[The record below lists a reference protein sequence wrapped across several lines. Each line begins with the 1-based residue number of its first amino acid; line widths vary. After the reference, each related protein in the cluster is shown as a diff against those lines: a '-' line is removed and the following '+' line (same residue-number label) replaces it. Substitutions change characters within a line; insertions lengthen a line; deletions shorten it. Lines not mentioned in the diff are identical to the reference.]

1 MKNNYFS
8 VIIPTYNSEKYIER
22 TFRSLINQSY
32 KNFEIILVD
41 NSSYDST
48 LKIVN
53 NYKKKLNLK
62 ILNVKNKGIIAI
74 SRNKGILNSSGNIIS
89 FLDSDDYW
97 HKDKLKTIN
106 KLFIKN
112 NIELCCHNEI
122 HIDRNKKI
130 YKKMNY
136 KIYSKNLY
144 NNLLIYGNCLSTS
157 AVSIKTEFIKK
168 RKLYFSEN
176 DAYKSAEDYDYW
188 LLLAKSGARFKFI
201 DTFLG
206 FYQFDLNSYSNSNI
220 LIHNQRVNNVIYD
233 HLENSDNINLINLTK
248 SRILLSDIKILVK
261 NFRIIGLIKTLLRL
275 NPKNYFYIFLFL
287 INKTIKYM

>member
-8 VIIPTYNSEKYIER
+8 VIIPTYNSEKYIGR
-22 TFRSLINQSY
+22 AFRSLINQSY

-53 NYKKKLNLK
+53 DYKKKLNLK
-62 ILNVKNKGIIAI
+62 IINVKNKGIIAI
-74 SRNKGILNSSGNIIS
+74 SRNKGILSASGNIIS

-97 HKDKLKTIN
+97 HKDKLKIIN